1 MPDQYGRITGR
12 DWLGLA
18 GAISNIDTMRRGR
31 EYLGMRRAEEK
42 RKATLFEQG
51 QRDRAKKQKE
61 EDVYNNVFSATI
73 QDYVNAGIADPQQKT
88 FTQKGLEMLVDTP
101 GDRNQV
107 MAILEQ
113 YGEYAPVAARA
124 VTEANKSLL
133 NNEQTLEAL
142 TKILL
147 DRSDR
152 NYKVVSD
159 LIKGGETSLKKG
171 DMAGAARDF
180 ADALEKSGYRMHAR
194 PTKDNKVEVWKVVMG
209 KRQPSQFYT
218 LQEALVEAKKLSREK
233 FVSQTAAEKRAG
245 IESNFNPKIITV
257 VDPQG
262 NTYHYRQHFKLD
274 GSVEYLVFGPDHKPA
289 PNAPPTPEQAYDMG
303 WMPKDEKAE
312 ADLALTKAK
321 TEKIRAEKEKIEKPK
336 AEKPMTADEARKRL
350 ADLAKF
356 EASLNKTGGWNET
369 VFELMAKKDP
379 EFAKSALTIN
389 SSKKKVR
396 ETIKKLREYYESLI
410 PEFTPKS
417 FGPSDAPEGT
427 TATNPDTGEKV
438 ITKNGEWILLE

>member
-51 QRDRAKKQKE
+51 QKDRAKRMVIQ
-61 EDVYNNVFSATI
+61 EDVANQYI
-73 QDYVNAGIADPQQKT
+73 QSGIINQQGQITPEGYKILANPQFQRR
-88 FTQKGLEMLVDTP
+88 D
-101 GDRNQV
+101 
-107 MAILEQ
+107 MAIK
-113 YGEYAPVAARA
+113 
-124 VTEANKSLL
+124 T
-133 NNEQTLEAL
+133 
-142 TKILL
+142 
-147 DRSDR
+147 
-152 NYKVVSD
+152 
-159 LIKGGETSLKKG
+159 LKKRGKDAFAYLKANTEFTGQLLSNATNQKNLQMLALDKANQNYEKIEGLLKAAQIEEKRGQPNKAAQYIANAIEDGMMRKHAKAVG
-171 DMAGAARDF
+171 D
-180 ADALEKSGYRMHAR
+180 KIQ
-194 PTKDNKVEVWKVVMG
+194 VWEVVNGIK
-209 KRQPSQFYT
+209 QSPDT
-218 LQEALVEAKKLSREK
+218 LTVQEALLAAQDYTRENYTPQASAHI
-233 FVSQTAAEKRAG
+233 VAG
-245 IESNFNPKIITV
+245 YEQNKNPRIFNLKTPKGKSVKAVQIFRSGK
-257 VDPQG
+257 VDYLFFNQ
-262 NTYHYRQHFKLD
+262 D
-274 GSVEYLVFGPDHKPA
+274 GSVYEKA
-289 PNAPPTPEQAYDMG
+289 PKDLEQAYSKG
-303 WMPKDEKAE
+303 WMPEDKKAA
-312 ADLALTKAK
+312 ADLALTKTRTAK
-321 TEKIRAEKEKIEKPK
+321 IQAEIENIKKPK
-336 AEKPMTADEARKRL
+336 SITADEARKRL

-356 EASLNKTGGWNET
+356 ESSLNKTGGWDET

-427 TATNPDTGEKV
+427 TATNPDTGEKI

>member
-51 QRDRAKKQKE
+51 QRDRAKRMAIQ
-61 EDVYNNVFSATI
+61 EDVANQYIQSGIINQQGQITPEGYKMLANPQFQRRDVAIKTLKKKGKDAFAYLKANTEFTGQLLSNATNQKNLQMLALDKANQNYEKI
-73 QDYVNAGIADPQQKT
+73 EGLLKAAQIEEGRGQPNKAAQYIANAIEDGMMRKH
-88 FTQKGLEMLVDTP
+88 
-101 GDRNQV
+101 
-107 MAILEQ
+107 
-113 YGEYAPVAARA
+113 ARA
-124 VTEANKSLL
+124 VGD
-133 NNEQTLEAL
+133 
-142 TKILL
+142 KI
-147 DRSDR
+147 
-152 NYKVVSD
+152 
-159 LIKGGETSLKKG
+159 
-171 DMAGAARDF
+171 
-180 ADALEKSGYRMHAR
+180 
-194 PTKDNKVEVWKVVMG
+194 EVWEVVNG
-209 KRQPSQFYT
+209 IKQPSDILT
-218 LQEALVEAKKLSREK
+218 VQEALLAAQDYTRENYTPQASAHI
-233 FVSQTAAEKRAG
+233 VAG
-245 IESNFNPKIITV
+245 YEQNKNPKIFNLKTPKGKSVKAVQIFRSGK
-257 VDPQG
+257 VDYLFFNQ
-262 NTYHYRQHFKLD
+262 D
-274 GSVEYLVFGPDHKPA
+274 GSVYKKA
-289 PNAPPTPEQAYDMG
+289 PKDLEQAYSKG
-303 WMPKDEKAE
+303 WMPEDEKAA

-321 TEKIRAEKEKIEKPK
+321 TEKIRAEKEKIEKSK

-356 EASLNKTGGWNET
+356 ESSLNKTGGWNET

-427 TATNPDTGEKV
+427 TATNPDTGEKI